1 MKYLLIKL
9 FLNYYKSKKFK
20 KIDSCTLESLVENR
34 IIEPEIIL
42 LDQFIKSGDYCF
54 DIGSNKGQYIY
65 KLNKLTQSEKIF
77 AFEPIPKN
85 YRFLKNIFPEC
96 KIFKYA
102 LSNEVGL
109 KKMKIPIVNNRL
121 LDTRAKI
128 DFNILEK
135 NETGYRTIKIE
146 CNTIDLFIKQ
156 NNVRKIDFL
165 KIDVEG
171 HEFDILK
178 GGIQSIKTF
187 RPIILIEIE
196 QRHHPYNISRI
207 FNFILKLKYE
217 IKYYNLST
225 MKFELLE
232 NFDVNKNQNYNK
244 IKTSDYVNNFFC
256 IPK

>member
-20 KIDSCTLESLVENR
+20 KIDSCSLESLVKDR
-34 IIEPEIIL
+34 MIEPEIIL

-54 DIGSNKGQYIY
+54 DIGANKGHYIY

-85 YRFLKNIFPEC
+85 YTFLKNIFPEC

-102 LSNEVGL
+102 LSNEAGIT
-109 KKMKIPIVNNRL
+109 KMKIPMVDNKL

-135 NETGYRTIKIE
+135 NESSYKTIKIE
-146 CNTIDLFIKQ
+146 CSTIDLFVKH
-156 NNVRKIDFL
+156 NNIRKIDFL

-171 HEFDILK
+171 HEFNILK
-178 GGIQSIKTF
+178 GGIKAIKKF

-196 QRHHPYNISRI
+196 QRHHVYNISQI
-207 FNFILKLKYE
+207 FNFIKELKYE
-217 IKYYNLST
+217 IKYFNLSA
-225 MKFELLE
+225 MKFNPLE
-232 NFDVNKNQNYNK
+232 SFDVGKNQNYNK
-244 IKTSDYVNNFFC
+244 IKTSEYVNNFFC

>member
-9 FLNYYKSKKFK
+9 FLNYYKSRKFK
-20 KIDSCTLESLVENR
+20 KIDSCSIESLVENST
-34 IIEPEIIL
+34 IEPEIIL
-42 LDQFIKSGDYCF
+42 LDQFIKKGDYCF
-54 DIGSNKGQYIY
+54 DIGANKGHYIY
-65 KLNKLTQSEKIF
+65 KLSKLTHSEKIF

-85 YRFLKNIFPEC
+85 YRFLKNVFPQS

-109 KKMKIPIVNNRL
+109 KKMKIPIVNNKL

-135 NETGYRTIKIE
+135 NESDYKKIE
-146 CNTIDLFIKQ
+146 IECSTLDLFVKQ
-156 NNVRKIDFL
+156 YSIIKIDFL

-171 HEFDILK
+171 HELNILK
-178 GGIQSIKTF
+178 GGINSIKKF

-196 QRHHPYNISRI
+196 QRHHTFNISQI
-207 FNFILKLKYE
+207 FNFIIKLKYE
-217 IKYYNLST
+217 IKYFNLINMEFDSL
-225 MKFELLE
+225 K
-232 NFDVNKNQNYNK
+232 NFNVDKNQDYNK
-244 IKTSDYVNNFFC
+244 IKTSEYVNNFFC